1 MMKDKLH
8 LQQNIPLPVK
18 IFSWILIIAGIFFF
32 YVFTF
37 NPGLSFPG
45 ASITDY
51 SSQLGFSST
60 GVRVLGSVTAL
71 LISVIFNKPH
81 WLFITLISRLVIE
94 TGDIIVNVA
103 TNGTMTNTIMIAVI
117 AILEL
122 WAVVKLYK
130 IIKA

>member
-8 LQQNIPLPVK
+8 VHQNIPLSVK
-18 IFSWILIIAGIFFF
+18 IFSWILIVAGIFFF

-60 GVRVLGSVTAL
+60 GVRVLGSVVAL
-71 LISVIFNKPH
+71 LISVIFNKPQ

-103 TNGTMTNTIMIAVI
+103 THGTITNTIMIGII
-117 AILEL
+117 AILEF
-122 WAVVKLYK
+122 WAIVKLYR
-130 IIKA
+130 IIKT